1 MTNREEV
8 LALMKALKMKGAA
21 QAYDEVVGAGV
32 HRRQS
37 VDALILELLKSEA
50 SARQS
55 VSIKNRLAA
64 AKLPMTKKL
73 SEFNF
78 KSSPVNEALIRQLH
92 EGSFRDDW
100 KNVIFVGGTGTGKTH
115 LANAIVEN
123 CIRTRGRGKH
133 YTLVDLA
140 NALEEEARDGRK
152 GRLAGRLARMDVVF
166 IDELGYT
173 PVSQD
178 SGQLL
183 FHLFSKLHEKV
194 PIIVTTNLTF
204 SEWPKTFGDPKM
216 TKALL
221 DRFTHHCEII
231 ETGNESYRQ
240 KTRKGRLP
248 S

>member
-1 MTNREEV
+1 M
-8 LALMKALKMKGAA
+8 
-21 QAYDEVVGAGV
+21 
-32 HRRQS
+32 
-37 VDALILELLKSEA
+37 
-50 SARQS
+50 
-55 VSIKNRLAA
+55 
-64 AKLPMTKKL
+64 
-73 SEFNF
+73 
-78 KSSPVNEALIRQLH
+78 NEALIRQLH

-166 IDELGYT
+166 VDELGYT